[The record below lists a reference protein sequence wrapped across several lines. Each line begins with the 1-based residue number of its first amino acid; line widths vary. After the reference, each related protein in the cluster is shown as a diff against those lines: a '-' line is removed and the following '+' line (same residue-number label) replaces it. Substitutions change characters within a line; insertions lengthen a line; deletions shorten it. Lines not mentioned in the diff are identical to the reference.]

1 MRIDTMF
8 NQAQAHLTEYYDDH
22 RLFDPL
28 LLLLPQDTCN
38 ASIYIYISL
47 IHEFLHPFL
56 FHSFTI
62 VLTRDY
68 YFYIQKINN
77 V

>member
-8 NQAQAHLTEYYDDH
+8 NQARAHLTEYYDDH

-38 ASIYIYISL
+38 ASIYISS
-47 IHEFLHPFL
+47 IHEFLYPFFL
-56 FHSFTI
+56 QSI

-68 YFYIQKINN
+68 YFYIQKK
-77 V
+77 